1 MRSLSRF
8 PLSKVLLLPLLATGA
23 ALMQAQQPVTA
34 TPSAPLLDLS
44 LPTVP
49 VPATFSSSSQDNEL
63 AVAERPLALTAMDE
77 AQPPRRRYGRTRY
90 RGGNTN
96 ADGSNKFAFMGGV
109 GFTQPVGNTKQ
120 YFVPSYSFQVGAG
133 RNFNRNAGVMLQ
145 FDWDNFALTQRTLS
159 EQSYLYTQDP
169 YPADYGLDAHSHV
182 WSFSLDPYY
191 NIAVREGLGAYL
203 TAGVGFYHKTTQFT
217 VPQTVEGYDYYGFLE
232 QYQANEPIDS
242 YSSNAVGFNGG
253 IGLTYKLSRFSNE
266 KLYGE
271 IRYVVTLNSAREG
284 FTVDNVNTTTYNG
297 YNAFPYNS
305 HRTTYLPVKFGV
317 RF

>member
-1 MRSLSRF
+1 MPSLSRF
-8 PLSKVLLLPLLATGA
+8 SLSKVLLLPILASGA
-23 ALMQAQQPVTA
+23 MLVQAQQPAVQADT
-34 TPSAPLLDLS
+34 TPRLDLS
-44 LPTVP
+44 LPMVP
-49 VPATFSSSSQDNEL
+49 APATFSSSSQDNEL
-63 AVAERPLALTAMDE
+63 AVAERPLALTALEE

-96 ADGSNKFAFMGGV
+96 ADGSNKFAFMAGV

-120 YFVPSYSFQVGAG
+120 YFVPSYGFQVGAG
-133 RNFNRNAGVMLQ
+133 RNFNRNVGVMLQ
-145 FDWDNFALTQRTLS
+145 FDWDNFALTQRSLS
-159 EQSYLYTQDP
+159 QQSYLYTGDQ
-169 YPADYGLDAHSHV
+169 YPADYGLDAHSHI

-217 VPQTVEGYDYYGFLE
+217 VPGEVTGYDPYYGFYDYE
-232 QYQANEPIDS
+232 ADEPIDS
-242 YSSNAVGFNGG
+242 YTSNAVGFNGG
-253 IGLTYKLSRFSNE
+253 IGLTYKFSRFSNE

-271 IRYVVTLNSAREG
+271 IRYVVTLNSARDG
-284 FTVDNVNTTTYNG
+284 YTVDNINTTTYNG